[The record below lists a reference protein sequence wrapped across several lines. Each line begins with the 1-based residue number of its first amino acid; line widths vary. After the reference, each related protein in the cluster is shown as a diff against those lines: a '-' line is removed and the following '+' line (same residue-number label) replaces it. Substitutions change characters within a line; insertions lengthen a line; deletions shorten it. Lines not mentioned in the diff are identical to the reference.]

1 MTSRERV
8 MAALSHRQP
17 DRVPMDLGG
26 TRNSSMVVEGYEPLK
41 SHFGVRTETRL
52 IDRMMRI
59 AEIEEPVLTPLAI
72 DTRGV
77 NPGPAAAG
85 LFAELGPR
93 AYRDMWGV
101 ARVWPEGSY
110 YYDLQDSPLAGE
122 ISISDILKHPG
133 PIPTIRASPR
143 VCRIA
148 CDGSDRTPNLRWS

>member
-1 MTSRERV
+1 VKEKEMTSRERV

-17 DRVPMDLGG
+17 DRVPVDLGG

-77 NPGPAAAG
+77 NPGPATTTIYRVR
-85 LFAELGPR
+85 PSR
-93 AYRDMWGV
+93 AR
-101 ARVWPEGSY
+101 S
-110 YYDLQDSPLAGE
+110 
-122 ISISDILKHPG
+122 
-133 PIPTIRASPR
+133 AS
-143 VCRIA
+143 
-148 CDGSDRTPNLRWS
+148 RTS